1 MQWKHLQFLHF
12 GIDFYFIVTHL
23 VKSDIVIKKERLKSI
38 LSDKLLRDNYLPQLI
53 SKEDENIV
61 RKRRS
66 ELIKFIKIRNTPDE
80 SPAKKNTTQESIS
93 EPETR
98 EPVSKD
104 YEVVSPV
111 VDTFEEYKEDY
122 GIFDEIKE
130 SEKLGRFIRHLTSLR
145 KLQRRKKR
153 APPAPTTAVASNQP
167 TTSTELCTTEETE
180 QSGESGDTQAT
191 GESGSPE
198 DTKSTDETAQTEDT
212 KATGQSGANI
222 LAGALGAAVPAALGA
237 LKDVGVLSKGIE
249 LLDSLGVMKALNPTY
264 KAGADFLAEGKAGG
278 TIEPSTFMIAL
289 QPYTVPDDLLGTGIG
304 STGTTNEDTE
314 TAGSDS
320 TGTTNEGTETNKAAA
335 EFRAA
340 MPAGGSDSI
349 GAINEDT
356 ETGGEAS
363 DVFSFMIADPNKA
376 RFDRMA
382 YDQDSSGIA
391 NSDTAVLDGGAYDED
406 TSVFQDPDSSPLLRK
421 SSRDLHLRKDDEDA
435 FRLNPFRNKTQYKE
449 SRSNAKTSKPENKVK
464 LDESFGWRSENRTI
478 QQQKYD
484 GTIFSYLIKIIFSKI
499 ILVFRFW
506 SASSVHFWL

>member
-191 GESGSPE
+191 GSPE

-212 KATGQSGANI
+212 KATGQS
-222 LAGALGAAVPAALGA
+222 
-237 LKDVGVLSKGIE
+237 
-249 LLDSLGVMKALNPTY
+249 
-264 KAGADFLAEGKAGG
+264 ADFLAEGKAGG